1 MDKSL
6 YNASGCK
13 DRTAHDAICAADR
26 TRTLVYR
33 ASRTKKRMRKQNC
46 LRRWSKDLQKDLGSN
61 SVTES
66 NSRILRLER
75 NMCEVEHGYRKTI
88 RCYEQKRC

>member
-26 TRTLVYR
+26 TRTLGTGQ
-33 ASRTKKRMRKQNC
+33 AGQKRMRKQNC
-46 LRRWSKDLQKDLGSN
+46 L
-61 SVTES
+61 
-66 NSRILRLER
+66 
-75 NMCEVEHGYRKTI
+75 
-88 RCYEQKRC
+88 